1 MENREKTF
9 WERLKHTYR
18 LVIMNNETFEEVGS
32 YRLSLLNVYVLL
44 STLIV
49 LVGIL
54 MWMLITYTPLRRYI
68 PGYSGTSSNQ
78 QELVFELSQ
87 KVEKLETDAS
97 YSKTYIESLRR
108 MLTHNVDTLVQEPVS
123 TTENTDEED
132 LYILPSEEEIAIRE
146 DVQLEAIG
154 QQAQDWTRP
163 VNYYSAKSLEQFH
176 FISPVSGEVTQR
188 FNREKRHLGVD
199 IIAPTNTAIRAAL
212 DGYVFFSDW
221 TLETGNVI
229 GIQHANNTVSF
240 YKHNSVLL
248 KEESSYVKAG
258 EAVAII
264 GDTGTKTSGP
274 HLHFE
279 LWHNGQPVDPEEYIS
294 F

>member
-258 EAVAII
+258 EAVAVI

>member
-18 LVIMNNETFEEVGS
+18 LVVMNNETFEEVGS

-44 STLIV
+44 STLVV

-54 MWMLITYTPLRRYI
+54 MWMLITYTPLKRYI
-68 PGYSGTSSNQ
+68 PGYSGEVGNQ
-78 QELVFELSQ
+78 QELVFQLSQ
-87 KVEKLETDAS
+87 KLEKLEIESAHAQ
-97 YSKTYIESLRR
+97 TYIESMRR
-108 MLTHNVDTLVQEPVS
+108 MITQDVDTLVEEPEAK
-123 TTENTDEED
+123 TTNIDEER
-132 LYILPSEEEIAIRE
+132 YSLPSEDELYVRDEIKI
-146 DVQLEAIG
+146 DDI
-154 QQAQDWTRP
+154 AQIAQNWVRP
-163 VNYYSAKSLEQFH
+163 VNYLSGKPLEQFH
-176 FISPVSGEVTQR
+176 FISPVSGEVLQG
-188 FNREKRHLGVD
+188 FSREKRHLGVD
-199 IIAPTNTAIRAAL
+199 VIAPKNTAIRAVL
-212 DGYVFFSDW
+212 DGYVFFADW

-229 GIQHANNTVSF
+229 GIQHANNTISF

-248 KEESSYVKAG
+248 KEEGSYIKAG

-279 LWHNGQPVDPEEYIS
+279 LWHNGQPVDPTVYIS